1 MSNPAANPG
10 GSASGFGSQGVGL
23 SNTIHSEVAPYL
35 PLPSLPVFCGA
46 SDPELRLFDERGGG
60 DLWYLNRNEIVAQSA
75 RIASM
80 LGATDVSYL
89 HLRNDVR
96 PMGLDNV
103 VPLELHYQVLRRN
116 PEAYEH
122 PTHALENKPV
132 HTEPS
137 ILVPLKVQNGNDQQS
152 HHSSYTPNDT
162 DASMRKPKGKRK
174 SSVAPVPVEVN
185 DPSELE
191 PSDPSE
197 LQDATIRNFC
207 DILEEFLCKA
217 EVAND
222 ERDEV
227 EWLALPASDI
237 RLLVNDIML
246 LRGKKLL
253 HLVPLEAL
261 VRLLRIL
268 DHQIHRA
275 EGISIDQLDHSGSDA
290 VSYVFSALESIHA
303 ALAVMAHNSMPKQ
316 LYKEELIER
325 ILEFSKH
332 QIMAILLAYD
342 PSFRALHKPNEPEA
356 YEGDENEDP
365 EADYC
370 ASGKRRRVQKSV
382 KLKKSAYNKV
392 NSAMNTILQKLCTI
406 IGLLKD
412 LLLIE
417 RLSDSCILQLVKTC
431 FTTFVVDNVQLLQ
444 LKALGLLSGIFLSY
458 TQHRSY
464 IVDELVQLLWKLPV
478 SRRALR
484 SYHLP
489 DEDQKQI
496 QMVTALLIQL
506 VHSSANLPET
516 LRQASTA
523 HSILEVSLDA
533 TYISKCH
540 EAVTETCCLFWT
552 RVLQRFTAVKAQDS
566 AELKLIMENLVTDLL
581 TTLNLPQ
588 YPASALILEV
598 LCVLLLQ
605 NAGLKSKDVSARSMA
620 IDLLGMIATSLKHDA
635 VNCRREKIWILQALD
650 SEDDAGCSFPKDAC
664 CVCLDRRVEKALF
677 MCQGCG
683 RLFHSD
689 CTCGRECE
697 TSQYWHC
704 QICLCK
710 KQLLV
715 LQSFCN
721 MQRKDNGRAN
731 TSHSAKSAESFDMVT
746 KVEIIQ
752 QTLLNFLQDSVSADD
767 THQFISWFYMCLWY
781 KDDSKSEQRL
791 TYDITRLKSNLVV
804 RDSGTSHSMLT
815 RDSMKKIT
823 LALGQNSSFA
833 RGFDKILHMLLASLR
848 ENSPVIRA
856 KALRAVSIIVETDPE
871 VLRDKSVQ
879 LAVEGRFCD
888 SAISVREAALE
899 LVGRHIASHP
909 DVGLQYFE
917 KVAERIKDTGVS
929 VRKRAIK
936 IIRDMCTSNAN
947 FSQFTTACIEIIS
960 RVSDDESSIQDLV
973 CKTFFELWFE
983 EPSRVQTTFS
993 GDGSSVPM
1001 EVAKKTE
1008 QIVEMLRRMANNH
1021 LLVTVVKRNLALDFF
1036 PQSAK
1041 AVGINPMSLASVR
1054 KRCELMCKC
1063 ILERILQV
1071 EEMNN
1076 TEEEVQTLPYVL
1088 ALHSFCV
1095 VDPTLC
1101 VPSSDPSQF
1110 VVTLQ
1115 PYLKTQVDNR
1125 VVAQFLESIIFIID
1139 SVLPLIRK
1147 LTSSIVEELEQDLK
1161 QMIVRHSF
1169 LTVVHAC
1176 IKCLC
1181 TLSKVSGKGASVVEF
1196 LIQVFFRRLDAQ
1208 TIENK
1213 QLIGRSLF
1221 CLGLL
1226 IRYGNPLISG
1236 SSSKNIDVGSSIS
1249 LFKKYLIMDDFSV
1262 KVRSLQAL
1270 GFILIARPEYMLE
1283 KDIGKILGATL
1294 SSSSHVRLKMQA
1306 LQNVY
1311 EYLLDAESQLETDKA
1326 SNDAQ
1331 TSVGAGQRVVPVA
1344 AGAGDTNICGGII
1357 QLYWDHILGRSLD
1370 FNEEVRQTALKIV
1383 EVVLR
1388 QGLVHPITCVPYLIA
1403 LESDPLESNSKLAHH
1418 LLMNMNEKYPAF
1430 FESRLGDG
1438 LQLSYTFM
1446 HALSSTSNE
1455 KPNQRLPPKS
1465 TGNSKGKYETGALT
1479 QARLGVSRIY
1489 KLIRGNRVSRNKF
1502 MSSIVRKFDNPVR
1515 SDSVIGFLLHCTEVL
1530 ALLPFTV
1537 PDEPLY
1543 LIYSINRVIQVRV
1556 GALEANMKGLV
1567 LHLTQRAARKAC
1579 HQNGLLQEEGTQL
1592 SIQVG
1597 SMDLNDMAKEEEPV
1611 YGAQSSPSRN
1621 FDLNGTFKDQ
1631 PPGHSVSTSSDPNT
1645 TGYMNI
1651 VERCSLSQDD
1661 INRIQVDCLAA
1672 TALQLLLK
1680 LKRHLKIVYG
1690 LNDSRC
1696 QAFLPNEPPKP
1707 GENLSRQTVP
1717 FDVSDIRTSLPT
1729 TYQDLV
1735 QRYQDLK
1742 NALKEDTVDYA
1753 TYTANI
1759 KRKRPTPRK
1768 KPGRG
1773 APAAEDMYDDDAN
1786 LTGGSAVRKRT
1797 TPRKKIGRTLADDMD
1812 DDDDYDDADWM
1823 GGGRRLTGSSTRGN
1837 RSAGR
1842 QR

>member
-10 GSASGFGSQGVGL
+10 GSASGFGAQGVGL

-46 SDPELRLFDERGGG
+46 YDPELRLFDERGGG

-80 LGATDVSYL
+80 LGDTDVSYL

-96 PMGLDNV
+96 RMGLDNV
-103 VPLELHYQVLRRN
+103 VPLELHDQVLRHN

-122 PTHALENKPV
+122 PTHALENKLV
-132 HTEPS
+132 HVEPS
-137 ILVPLKVQNGNDQQS
+137 ILVPLKVQNGNDQES
-152 HHSSYTPNDT
+152 RHSSYTPNDT
-162 DASMRKPKGKRK
+162 DSSMRKPKGKRK
-174 SSVAPVPVEVN
+174 GSVAPVPVEVS

-207 DILEEFLCKA
+207 DILEQFCGKA

-227 EWLALPASDI
+227 DWLALPASDI
-237 RLLVNDIML
+237 SLLVNEIML

-303 ALAVMAHNSMPKQ
+303 ALAVMTHNSMPKQ

-325 ILEFSKH
+325 ILEFSKY
-332 QIMAILLAYD
+332 QILGILSAYD
-342 PSFRALHKPNEPEA
+342 PAFRALHKPNEPEA

-370 ASGKRRRVQKSV
+370 PSGKRRRVQKS
-382 KLKKSAYNKV
+382 
-392 NSAMNTILQKLCTI
+392 
-406 IGLLKD
+406 
-412 LLLIE
+412 
-417 RLSDSCILQLVKTC
+417 
-431 FTTFVVDNVQLLQ
+431 
-444 LKALGLLSGIFLSY
+444 IFLSY

-478 SRRALR
+478 SKRALR

-506 VHSSANLPET
+506 VHSSANLPEA
-516 LRQASTA
+516 LRHAATA

-581 TTLNLPQ
+581 TTLNLPE
-588 YPASALILEV
+588 YPASALILE
-598 LCVLLLQ
+598 

-620 IDLLGMIATSLKHDA
+620 IDLLGMIATSLKHDS
-635 VNCRREKIWILQALD
+635 VNCRQEKLWILQALD

-664 CVCLDRRVEKALF
+664 CVCLDRRVGKALF
-677 MCQGCG
+677 MCQGCD

-689 CTCGRECE
+689 CTGGRECE
-697 TSQYWHC
+697 TNQNWHC

-731 TSHSAKSAESFDMVT
+731 RSASAKNSETSNMVT
-746 KVEIIQ
+746 KVEVIQ

-767 THQFISWFYMCLWY
+767 MHQFIGWFYMCLWY

-856 KALRAVSIIVETDPE
+856 KALRAVSIIVETDLE

-936 IIRDMCTSNAN
+936 IIRDMCTSNTN
-947 FSQFTTACIEIIS
+947 FTQFTTACIEIIS

-983 EPSRVQTTFS
+983 EPSGVQTTFS
-993 GDGSSVPM
+993 GDGSSVPL
-1001 EVAKKTE
+1001 EVAKKTD

-1161 QMIVRHSF
+1161 QMIGRHSF

-1181 TLSKVSGKGASVVEF
+1181 TLSKVSGKGASVIEF

-1249 LFKKYLIMDDFSV
+1249 LFKNYLIMDDFSV

-1306 LQNVY
+1306 LQNLY

-1331 TSVGAGQRVVPVA
+1331 SSVGAGQRVVPVA

-1370 FNEEVRQTALKIV
+1370 LNEEVRQTALKIV

-1465 TGNSKGKYETGALT
+1465 AGNSKGKYGTGALT

-1567 LHLTQRAARKAC
+1567 LHLAERAARKAH
-1579 HQNGLLQEEGTQL
+1579 HQSGLLQEEATQL
-1592 SIQVG
+1592 SVRQVG
-1597 SMDLNDMAKEEEPV
+1597 SMDLNDMAKDEEPV
-1611 YGAQSSPSRN
+1611 DRAQSSPLRN
-1621 FDLNGTFKDQ
+1621 FDLNGTFKDE

-1645 TGYMNI
+1645 TSHMNI
-1651 VERCSLSQDD
+1651 VEPCSLSQDD
-1661 INRIQVDCLAA
+1661 INRIQVHCLAA

-1707 GENLSRQTVP
+1707 GENLSRQTIP
-1717 FDVSDIRTSLPT
+1717 FDVSDIRTSMPT

-1759 KRKRPTPRK
+1759 NRKRPTPRK

-1773 APAAEDMYDDDAN
+1773 APAAEDMYDDAN

-1797 TPRKKIGRTLADDMD
+1797 TPRKRTGRTLADDMD
-1812 DDDDYDDADWM
+1812 DDDDDDDGDWM
-1823 GGGRRLTGSSTRGN
+1823 GGGRRLTGSSRRGN